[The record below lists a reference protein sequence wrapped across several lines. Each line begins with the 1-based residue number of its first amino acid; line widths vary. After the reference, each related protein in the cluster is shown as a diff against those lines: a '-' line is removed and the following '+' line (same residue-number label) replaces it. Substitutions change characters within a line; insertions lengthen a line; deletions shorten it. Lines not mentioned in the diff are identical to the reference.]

1 MHAGNLGGM
10 NALLITASP
19 EIRDAVLRLSA
30 AAGVAPDVCASP
42 GAGLAAWSGAVVVL
56 VGTDLADGMAALA
69 PARRGALHVVGP
81 APGEAAFRA
90 AVALGAESVIDLS
103 SGAEWL
109 GELLGEVGERAGP
122 GRVIG
127 VVGGSG
133 GAGATT
139 LACALGQWHS
149 ARGPTLLLDTD
160 PLGPGLDRLL
170 GLEEV
175 DGARWESLADTAGRL
190 GARALRDSVPR
201 RGDLGVVTWSGLR
214 RRLDLPT
221 VRRILTAA
229 RRGHDLVV
237 LDLAR
242 HGGADLVELADRCDE
257 LLVVSRAS
265 VPGLAATAR
274 LVAELGRGRE
284 GRAGLVLRPGGVG
297 DADAE
302 RATGLP
308 LVATIRH
315 QRGLAEAL
323 DRGSGPLG
331 SRGPLVRAVRDLLP
345 EAA

>member
-1 MHAGNLGGM
+1 M
-10 NALLITASP
+10 NALLVTASP

-30 AAGVAPDVCASP
+30 AAGVEPDVCASP
-42 GAGLAAWSGAVVVL
+42 GAALAAWSGAVVVL
-56 VGTDLADGMAALA
+56 VGTDVADELAAVA
-69 PARRGALHVVGP
+69 PARRGAVHVVGP
-81 APGEAAFRA
+81 APGESAFRA
-90 AVALGAESVIDLS
+90 AVTLGAESVIDLS
-103 SGAEWL
+103 GGSGWL
-109 GELLGEVGERAGP
+109 GELLADVGERAGP

-139 LACALGQWHS
+139 LACALGQWHA

-175 DGARWESLADTAGRL
+175 DGARWESLTDTAGRL
-190 GARALRDSVPR
+190 GAQALRDSVPR
-201 RGDLGVVTWSGLR
+201 RGQLGVVTWSGLR

-221 VRRILTAA
+221 VRRILTAG

-242 HGGADLVELADRCDE
+242 HGGAGLVELADRCDE

-274 LVAELGRGRE
+274 LVAELGGGRQ

-308 LVATIRH
+308 LAAAVGD
-315 QRGLAEAL
+315 QRGLSEAL

-345 EAA
+345 EVS